1 MKNPTIPQLLDKK
14 TRSSYANARQTWSI
28 QKSQIIFDMI
38 LPWFFIAFAL
48 MTFWVFNGNTVVSV
62 CISIL
67 APIYFSYW
75 KQAFTVFL
83 HEAAHYNLT
92 KNKKLNDLISN
103 LILTPFT
110 GLWVKQYRDHHWEHH
125 KSFGQNGDTETSYV
139 LPLNVRGIIE
149 SLTGIYLVKTAMRYL
164 NVASATN
171 EKREVNLSSSLQF
184 VAGLTIMLSAQLL
197 IAVLLFFF
205 INPYA
210 GFVWMFSVFIT
221 DPLIAK
227 IRQTLEHRNEHDK
240 VSSSFLENNDL
251 GVNQIF
257 GNDFFSR
264 YFGGAGFNRHLL
276 HHLDPSVSYT
286 RFDEFERFLQ
296 ENGSY
301 DYIERRRV
309 SYLSKFLQII
319 DY

>member
-1 MKNPTIPQLLDKK
+1 M
-14 TRSSYANARQTWSI
+14 
-28 QKSQIIFDMI
+28 
-38 LPWFFIAFAL
+38 
-48 MTFWVFNGNTVVSV
+48 
-62 CISIL
+62 ISIFISVL
-67 APIYFSYW
+67 APIYFSFW
-75 KQAFTVFL
+75 RQAFSSFF

-125 KSFGQNGDTETSYV
+125 KNFGQNGDTETSYV
-139 LPLNVRGIIE
+139 LPLNVRGLIE
-149 SLTGIYLVKTAMRYL
+149 ALTGIYLIKTAMTYL
-164 NVASATN
+164 NVASAKN
-171 EKREVNLSSSLQF
+171 EKREINLSSALQF
-184 VAGLTIMLSAQLL
+184 IAGLIIMLSVQFL
-197 IAVLLFFF
+197 IAVFLFFF

-221 DPLIAK
+221 DPLLAK

-240 VSSSFLENNDL
+240 VSASLLENENL
-251 GVNQIF
+251 GVNQMF
-257 GNDFFSR
+257 GSDFLSR

-276 HHLDPSVSYT
+276 HHLDPSISYT
-286 RFDEFERFLQ
+286 RFDEFEQFLQ

-301 DYIERRRV
+301 DYIAKRRV